1 MTVSILLQNNDYK
14 LYYRTHFTFLLLGN
28 DISYEVNCDV
38 NDKKKDLVKEYM
50 G

>member
-1 MTVSILLQNNDYK
+1 MTVFNLLQNNDYK
-14 LYYRTHFTFLLLGN
+14 FYYKTDFTFLLLGS
-28 DISYEVNCDV
+28 DISYAVDCDV